1 MYTEGAHRHTHA
13 HTHTRTHGECREYK
27 RDILPTQQTSAL
39 LSLTHSSNTLNLSSQ
54 DDCRAVCV
62 CRAGSPMYELFG
74 APFSSPPMDEG
85 QRSISSPSE
94 VALLDSDI
102 HNLGELQPRHSRSAS
117 QLKALPLAEEDA
129 DSRANLSELL
139 ARLISSRKG
148 SVRRNST
155 ANSRGN
161 ANHRIADRD
170 YLGWM
175 DFGRRSAE
183 EYEYSSQSLT
193 LPGSYV
199 VTLMASSSPHYSG
212 GPGAFIAILAPTMAG

>member
-1 MYTEGAHRHTHA
+1 MTAGL
-13 HTHTRTHGECREYK
+13 C
-27 RDILPTQQTSAL
+27 
-39 LSLTHSSNTLNLSSQ
+39 
-54 DDCRAVCV
+54 VCV
-62 CRAGSPMYELFG
+62 VLAVLCVSCLGL
-74 APFSSPPMDEG
+74 PFSSQPLDEG
-85 QRSISSPSE
+85 QRPISALSE
-94 VALLDSDI
+94 ALLEADT
-102 HNLGELQPRHSRSAS
+102 HTLGDLHLRHSRSAP

-155 ANSRGN
+155 ANSKGVGTS

-183 EYEYSSQSLT
+183 EYEYSS
-193 LPGSYV
+193 
-199 VTLMASSSPHYSG
+199 
-212 GPGAFIAILAPTMAG
+212 

>member
-1 MYTEGAHRHTHA
+1 MAAGL
-13 HTHTRTHGECREYK
+13 C
-27 RDILPTQQTSAL
+27 
-39 LSLTHSSNTLNLSSQ
+39 
-54 DDCRAVCV
+54 VCV
-62 CRAGSPMYELFG
+62 VLAVLCTSCLGL
-74 APFSSPPMDEG
+74 PFSSQLLNEG
-85 QRSISSPSE
+85 QRSVAVPSE
-94 VALLDSDI
+94 ALLEADT
-102 HNLGELQPRHSRSAS
+102 HTLGEHHLQHSRSAP

-155 ANSRGN
+155 ANSRGGGLS

-183 EYEYSSQSLT
+183 EYEYSS
-193 LPGSYV
+193 
-199 VTLMASSSPHYSG
+199 
-212 GPGAFIAILAPTMAG
+212 

>member
-1 MYTEGAHRHTHA
+1 MTAGL
-13 HTHTRTHGECREYK
+13 C
-27 RDILPTQQTSAL
+27 
-39 LSLTHSSNTLNLSSQ
+39 
-54 DDCRAVCV
+54 VCV
-62 CRAGSPMYELFG
+62 VLAVLCTSCLGL
-74 APFSSPPMDEG
+74 PFSSQLFDEG
-85 QRSISSPSE
+85 QRSLSAPSE
-94 VALLDSDI
+94 ALLEADI
-102 HNLGELQPRHSRSAS
+102 HTLGEPHLQHSRSAP

-155 ANSRGN
+155 ANSRGLS

-183 EYEYSSQSLT
+183 EYEYSS
-193 LPGSYV
+193 
-199 VTLMASSSPHYSG
+199 
-212 GPGAFIAILAPTMAG
+212 